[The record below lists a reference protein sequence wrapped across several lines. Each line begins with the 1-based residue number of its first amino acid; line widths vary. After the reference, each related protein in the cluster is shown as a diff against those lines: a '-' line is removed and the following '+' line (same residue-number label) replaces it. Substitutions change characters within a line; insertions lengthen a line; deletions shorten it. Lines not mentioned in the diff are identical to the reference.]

1 MKNNETYTLLL
12 EFTNSVC
19 DNHFYNTEKNMLK
32 MFTILNILNAT
43 LEYTINVSSEVCDN
57 INGELS
63 GKEYGGFKEPV
74 KEYTHS
80 SLLDITEV
88 KNDFIHIYIDSD
100 GILVTKILDDIIL
113 DEQSIN
119 NFLALNKT
127 INGDIKRLILIDAS
141 SDWNITDKAKRI
153 LMLND
158 DIAMSIA
165 RAVIIKSESKRSL
178 FLTHL
183 KDDVPLKVFTELNDA
198 KAWLLTFK

>member
-1 MKNNETYTLLL
+1 M
-12 EFTNSVC
+12 
-19 DNHFYNTEKNMLK
+19 
-32 MFTILNILNAT
+32 
-43 LEYTINVSSEVCDN
+43 
-57 INGELS
+57 
-63 GKEYGGFKEPV
+63 
-74 KEYTHS
+74 
-80 SLLDITEV
+80 
-88 KNDFIHIYIDSD
+88 
-100 GILVTKILDDIIL
+100 
-113 DEQSIN
+113 
-119 NFLALNKT
+119 ALNKT